1 MPMDASAPAL
11 QLQGFPSESHAAW
24 RDVHTAPAA
33 GDLKILKLEI
43 GTESPENS
51 RRVLKNMNS
60 SN

>member
-51 RRVLKNMNS
+51 RRGF
-60 SN
+60 